1 MPKVGRTQRVVGG
14 ERHDGRATGG
24 AETRMDATMTSQTM
38 RALGNQTRVWTRLGL
53 PVAALVLAA
62 ALLAGCGGSATQV
75 KSGQEAAPTTDQTA
89 ALRPIPDIGHL
100 LPRPEPRQADKVVVV
115 KALRELRLLANG
127 EVFRTYE
134 VSLGR
139 EPKGDKFQEGD
150 GRTPE
155 GRYILDFKNEN
166 SAFHRSI
173 RVSYPNAQ
181 DWREARAMGV
191 HPGSDIMIH
200 GLKPDFADVG
210 KGHLREDWTE
220 GCIAVT
226 NQEMDEIW
234 SLVQVGTP
242 IEIRP

>member
-1 MPKVGRTQRVVGG
+1 
-14 ERHDGRATGG
+14 
-24 AETRMDATMTSQTM
+24 MTSETM
-38 RALGNQTRVWTRLGL
+38 RPLERLKRCCPRAGL
-53 PVAALVLAA
+53 PAAVLFLAA
-62 ALLAGCGGSATQV
+62 AVLAGCSGTATQV
-75 KSGQEAAPTTDQTA
+75 EVGQDSAPATDKTA
-89 ALRPIPDIGHL
+89 ALRPIPDVGPL
-100 LPRPEPRQADKVVVV
+100 SPKPEPQQADKVVVV
-115 KALRELRLLANG
+115 KALRELRLLADG
-127 EVFRTYE
+127 DVFRTYE

-139 EPKGDKFQEGD
+139 EPKGDKLWEGD

-155 GRYILDFKNEN
+155 GHYILDFKNEN

-200 GLKPDFADVG
+200 GLKPEFADVG
-210 KGHLREDWTE
+210 KGHLRKDWTE

-226 NQEMDEIW
+226 NREMDEIW
-234 SLVQVGTP
+234 SLVPVGTP

>member
-1 MPKVGRTQRVVGG
+1 M
-14 ERHDGRATGG
+14 
-24 AETRMDATMTSQTM
+24 TRGTIRSQGSLK
-38 RALGNQTRVWTRLGL
+38 RFWTRLGL
-53 PVAALVLAA
+53 AAA
-62 ALLAGCGGSATQV
+62 ALLLAGALLTGCGGSATPV
-75 KSGQEAAPTTDQTA
+75 ETGQESAPAADQTA

-100 LPRPEPRQADKVVVV
+100 IPKPEPQQADKVVVV
-115 KALRELRLLANG
+115 KALRELRLLADG

-139 EPKGDKFQEGD
+139 EPRGDKFQEGD

-166 SAFHRSI
+166 SAFYRSI
-173 RVSYPNAQ
+173 RVSYPNAH

-200 GLKPDFADVG
+200 GLKPEFADVG

-226 NQEMDEIW
+226 NREMDEIW
-234 SLVQVGTP
+234 SLVPVDTP

>member
-1 MPKVGRTQRVVGG
+1 
-14 ERHDGRATGG
+14 
-24 AETRMDATMTSQTM
+24 MDARMTSETM
-38 RALGNQTRVWTRLGL
+38 RGPGGLKRLWTRLGL
-53 PVAALVLAA
+53 PAIALCLAA
-62 ALLAGCGGSATQV
+62 ALLAACGGSAAKVQT
-75 KSGQEAAPTTDQTA
+75 GQEAAPKTDQTA
-89 ALRPIPDIGHL
+89 ALRPIPDVGHL
-100 LPRPEPRQADKVVVV
+100 IPKPEPREADKVVVV
-115 KALRELRLLANG
+115 KALRELRLLADG

-139 EPKGDKFQEGD
+139 EPKGDKLWEGD

-155 GRYILDFKNEN
+155 GHYILDFKNEN

-173 RVSYPNAQ
+173 RVSYPNER
-181 DWREARAMGV
+181 DWQEARALGV

-200 GLKPDFADVG
+200 GLKPEFADIG

-234 SLVQVGTP
+234 SLVPVGTP

>member
-1 MPKVGRTQRVVGG
+1 
-14 ERHDGRATGG
+14 
-24 AETRMDATMTSQTM
+24 MDAAMTSETM
-38 RALGNQTRVWTRLGL
+38 RPLERLKRCWPRLGL
-53 PVAALVLAA
+53 PAAVLFLAA
-62 ALLAGCGGSATQV
+62 AVLAGCSGSATQV
-75 KSGQEAAPTTDQTA
+75 KVGQDSAPATDQTA
-89 ALRPIPDIGHL
+89 ALRPIPDVGHL
-100 LPRPEPRQADKVVVV
+100 IPKPEPQQADKVVVV
-115 KALRELRLLANG
+115 KALRELRLLADG

-139 EPKGDKFQEGD
+139 EPKGDKLQEGD

-155 GRYILDFKNEN
+155 GRYTLDFKNEN
-166 SAFHRSI
+166 SDFYRSI

-200 GLKPDFADVG
+200 GLKPEFADVG

-226 NQEMDEIW
+226 NREMDEIW
-234 SLVQVGTP
+234 SLVPVGTP

>member
-1 MPKVGRTQRVVGG
+1 
-14 ERHDGRATGG
+14 
-24 AETRMDATMTSQTM
+24 MDAAMTSETM
-38 RALGNQTRVWTRLGL
+38 RPLERLKRCCPRAGL
-53 PVAALVLAA
+53 PAAVLFLAA
-62 ALLAGCGGSATQV
+62 AVLAGCSGTATQV
-75 KSGQEAAPTTDQTA
+75 EVGQDSAPATDKTA
-89 ALRPIPDIGHL
+89 ALRPIPDVGPL
-100 LPRPEPRQADKVVVV
+100 SPKPEPQQADKVVVV
-115 KALRELRLLANG
+115 KALRELRLLADG
-127 EVFRTYE
+127 DVFRTYE

-139 EPKGDKFQEGD
+139 EPKGDKLWEGD

-155 GRYILDFKNEN
+155 GHYILDFKNEN

-200 GLKPDFADVG
+200 GLKPEFADVG
-210 KGHLREDWTE
+210 KGHLRKDWTE

-226 NQEMDEIW
+226 NREMDEIW
-234 SLVQVGTP
+234 SLVPVGTP